1 MNSSALVLRDRHHMR
16 IGFFGNTNNYP
27 FMLAV
32 GLRRR
37 GHDVQFI
44 VDQADPLYR
53 PEYRYP
59 KAALG
64 RSDWLIDVSPVRFR
78 DFAYPSR
85 RIAHA
90 VRRLRSCDAVILN
103 QYGPALLPAIRRPA
117 LALLTGS
124 DLEVFANRSTI
135 RSFWSN
141 RAHSGNPVRKAFLYF
156 ALTRL
161 VHAQREGIRMCGA
174 IRFFPKGIAP
184 TGDALLEELGVDSE
198 NRLYLPMTDI
208 SAIAATPPPMN
219 DPPRIVCV
227 ARLNWKKPMRPGAT
241 ELDYKGTDTMIRGLA
256 QFRSETGIPI
266 EINLVRK
273 GWDVL
278 DTEEMVRKEGLEEL
292 VVWHEEMSQIRL
304 FELVRDCDVVIEQ
317 LGKSLPG
324 SGAVDALALGRPVI
338 ANWRRDIIP
347 DYRQLPDGVICQAS
361 SANEV
366 CAQLKRLLLNKDELA
381 RVATASRAAVEE
393 YLSSDAAAR
402 QCERLLA
409 GLIEGAEGN
418 RA

>member
-1 MNSSALVLRDRHHMR
+1 MR

-27 FMLAV
+27 FMLAM

-59 KAALG
+59 EATLDRAG
-64 RSDWLIDVSPVRFR
+64 WLSDVSPVRFR

-90 VRRLRSCDAVILN
+90 VRKLRTCDVVVLN

-141 RAHSGNPVRKAFLYF
+141 RAHSGHLVRKAFLYF

-161 VHAQREGIRMCGA
+161 IRAQRKGIRMCGA
-174 IRFFPKGIAP
+174 IRFFPRGIAP
-184 TGDALLEELGVDSE
+184 TGDALLEELGVDTE
-198 NRLYLPMTDI
+198 DRLYLPMTDI
-208 SAIAATPPPMN
+208 SAVSEAPLPVN
-219 DPPRIVCV
+219 DRPRIVCV

-256 QFRSETGIPI
+256 QFRAETEIPV

-273 GWDVL
+273 GWDVAA
-278 DTEEMVRKEGLEEL
+278 TEQLVRDEGLTDL
-292 VVWHEEMSQIRL
+292 VVWHAEMSQIRL
-304 FELVRDCDVVIEQ
+304 FDLVRECDVVIEQ
-317 LGKSLPG
+317 LDASLPG
-324 SGAVDALALGRPVI
+324 SGAVDALAIGRPVI
-338 ANWRRDIIP
+338 ANWRRELIA
-347 DYRQLPDGVICQAS
+347 DYRQLPDAAICQAS
-361 SANEV
+361 SATEV
-366 CAQLKRLLLNKDELA
+366 CAQLKRLILNKGEMA
-381 RVATASRAAVEE
+381 RVAAASRAAVEE
-393 YLSSDAAAR
+393 HLSSDAAAK
-402 QCERLLA
+402 QCERLFARL
-409 GLIEGAEGN
+409 LEVAEGS